1 MRRFPNKNTISSSKY
16 EPMNVNTNTRTFY
29 CSIVL
34 LVYNENS
41 IKVAVGS
48 NYKKLQKVF
57 YIFQIFFC
65 KTLNKSFTL

>member
-1 MRRFPNKNTISSSKY
+1 
-16 EPMNVNTNTRTFY
+16 MNVNTNTRTFY